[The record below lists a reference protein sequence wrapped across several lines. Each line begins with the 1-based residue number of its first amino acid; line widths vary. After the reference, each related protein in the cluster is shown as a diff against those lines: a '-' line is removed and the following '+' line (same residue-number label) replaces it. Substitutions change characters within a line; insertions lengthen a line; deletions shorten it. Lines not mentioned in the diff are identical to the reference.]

1 MKKSILTLFL
11 AGMIALSGCSSLLE
25 RDYLL
30 LQPYEPVSSSAP
42 GSTSLR
48 AESYQDVVDAV
59 RLLVAQGADQGLIS
73 LYNYSSAQDV
83 EDTLTR
89 ACLEVVQ
96 NDPLGAYAVDY
107 IKHDYSL
114 IVSYYEVNL
123 TLAYRRTSEQVSSIV
138 SVTGSSALQQELTR
152 ALTSFSPEV
161 TLRVSHFTEDAQ
173 YICQLVEQIY
183 YDTPAAAFGMPAV
196 TVSIYPDSGLQRIVE
211 IGFSYSEA
219 PEILLLRSQ
228 ELRELATD
236 LVTTPSSYENLFAA
250 LLDNFAFIEG
260 SFSHTAYDA
269 LVYKASDSEGLA
281 LAYQLLCKQAG
292 LPCTIVRGEKDGTAF
307 YWNLIGDENTAYRH
321 AVLSAEVFSA
331 SDEEMTAAGYTWDQT
346 VYPAAPSL
354 AEPPVQS
361 PAEEN

>member
-1 MKKSILTLFL
+1 MKKLILALLL
-11 AGMIALSGCSSLLE
+11 AGMLVLSGCSTLLE

-30 LQPYEPVSSSAP
+30 LQPYEPVSSSVP

-59 RLLVAQGADQGLIS
+59 RLLVAQGAEQGLIS

-96 NDPLGAYAVDY
+96 SDPLGSYAVDY

-123 TLAYRRTSEQVSSIV
+123 TLAYRRTPEQISSII

-152 ALTSFSPEV
+152 TLSTFSPEA
-161 TLRVSHFTEDAQ
+161 TLRVSHFTEDKE

-228 ELRELATD
+228 ELRELAAD
-236 LVTTPSSYENLFAA
+236 LITTPATYEDLFSTI
-250 LLDNFAFIEG
+250 LDRFVYVEG

-269 LVYKASDSEGLA
+269 LAYKASDSEGLA
-281 LAYQLLCKQAG
+281 LACQLLCDQAG
-292 LPCTIVRGEKDGTAF
+292 LPCAVVRGERDGVPH
-307 YWNLIGDENTAYRH
+307 YWNLIGNEESTYRH
-321 AVLSAEVFSA
+321 VDLSAEVFSA
-331 SDEEMTAAGYTWDQT
+331 FDEEMTAAGYIWDHT
-346 VYPAAPSL
+346 LYPAATTPTEPP
-354 AEPPVQS
+354 APPPVQ
-361 PAEEN
+361 EN

>member
-1 MKKSILTLFL
+1 MKKTILALLL
-11 AGMIALSGCSSLLE
+11 AGMLALSGCSALLE

-48 AESYQDVVDAV
+48 AENYQDVVSAV
-59 RLLVAQGADQGLIS
+59 RLLVAQGAEQGLIN

-123 TLAYRRTSEQVSSIV
+123 TLAYRRTAEQVSSIV

-152 ALTSFSPEV
+152 TLSAFSPEV
-161 TLRVSHFTEDAQ
+161 TLRVSHFTEDKE

-228 ELRELATD
+228 ELRELAAD
-236 LVTTPSSYENLFAA
+236 LVTTPATYDDLFPLILDSFSY
-250 LLDNFAFIEG
+250 IEG

-281 LAYQLLCKQAG
+281 LACQLLCKQAG
-292 LPCTIVRGEKDGTAF
+292 LPCTIVRGEKDGAAF
-307 YWNLIGDENTAYRH
+307 FWNLIGDENTVYRH
-321 AVLSAEVFSA
+321 AVLSAEIFSA

-346 VYPAAPSL
+346 IYPAAP
-354 AEPPVQS
+354 APTEPPIQS